1 MCLFKKL
8 FFFKNDRK
16 KSELHDATPPT
27 HPSPHNVTKKNT
39 ANEMHLE
46 ENPSLSTETDQGKVW
61 ARKYLLVNYEI
72 TIIM

>member
-1 MCLFKKL
+1 MLL
-8 FFFKNDRK
+8 
-16 KSELHDATPPT
+16 PQPT
-27 HPSPHNVTKKNT
+27 HLLTNT
-39 ANEMHLE
+39 ANERHLE